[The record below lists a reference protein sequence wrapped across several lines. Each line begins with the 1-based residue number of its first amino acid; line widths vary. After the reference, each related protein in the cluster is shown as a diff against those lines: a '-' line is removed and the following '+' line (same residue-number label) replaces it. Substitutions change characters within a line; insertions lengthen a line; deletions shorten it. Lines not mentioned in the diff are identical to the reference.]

1 VTIPS
6 ERAPC
11 ARVCIQGDDPRGTRA
26 RYQLALFITSFC
38 HANWFALVH
47 LDSLIC
53 SERLANSE
61 RARIRVQDRTE
72 AEWLAELSMRMR
84 AEKNRQICIDNR
96 LRAVR
101 VVHPGRDGIIFSLNK
116 SINIPAERINIRTIR
131 TERFGQQRHDVR
143 ASLIIRPKERSGESS
158 RHARERNQSTQKG
171 SSVAGTSSKRPAR
184 LRDFSRRAIVAHCGA
199 IARWLRATS
208 RARLPG
214 WLAQT
219 RAECWG

>member
-1 VTIPS
+1 
-6 ERAPC
+6 
-11 ARVCIQGDDPRGTRA
+11 
-26 RYQLALFITSFC
+26 
-38 HANWFALVH
+38 
-47 LDSLIC
+47 
-53 SERLANSE
+53 
-61 RARIRVQDRTE
+61 
-72 AEWLAELSMRMR
+72 MRMR

-184 LRDFSRRAIVAHCGA
+184 LRDFSRLSRIVAQS
-199 IARWLRATS
+199 RDDSERLRERDCLVDS
-208 RARLPG
+208 RRHAPS
-214 WLAQT
+214 
-219 RAECWG
+219 AEAKINGVL